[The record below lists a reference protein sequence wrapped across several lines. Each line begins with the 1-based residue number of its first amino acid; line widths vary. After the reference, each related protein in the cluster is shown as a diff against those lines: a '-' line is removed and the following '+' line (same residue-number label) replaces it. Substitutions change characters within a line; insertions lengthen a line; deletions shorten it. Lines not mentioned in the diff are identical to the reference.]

1 MPMEGPRDDSRGSA
15 GIGQRL
21 KLPTGAGVEEDE
33 GQIGEE
39 AGRGERLSLLVGCS
53 LSTGVSE
60 RCASETGSAQSLTA
74 PLRKMAGKA
83 SSDPPALLPLPDVAT
98 RLCCPP
104 GCVLTTP
111 CSPALLRCPGARM
124 NPSAA
129 AVRYT
134 GFSQGGT
141 MSRRSSLSSPSP
153 VIAPTYFE
161 SPPRRPQP
169 EARPHE
175 PAYRHVVPTIH
186 GRRLILY
193 LASALALLL
202 LLSEMRPR
210 RTASYAE
217 DEEVARFDE
226 ADWHSRRSAISSRP
240 QRTFAWRRP
249 SSKLPRAIYGTNIT
263 FTDFLNTHFPLSDP
277 QPPHIWITLA
287 DELFAETGAANLQT
301 FVDQLN
307 AERRHKY
314 KGKKRETRLVTLCLE
329 DGCVEECARRG
340 MYAYGGYEKTRPKQI
355 LKATWPKLA
364 SLIDTLQHRDV
375 FFIDADISFAQDPY
389 PHMEPLMEK
398 YDIIAQENDAFE
410 HFNSGWMWL
419 RQGKRVVEAWKE
431 VFAMDMKKTSRDQY
445 NFNEVLGTHDQRKH
459 TDDPDDPYHR
469 PLRSSFTAKNGLKV
483 HVLDSRLFRTYH
495 QRKDAW
501 VAHHDSLYLHMT
513 CADDSWLKLFVPKS
527 EGFWTDVDEYYSQP
541 PALLSIHT
549 LSGPRE
555 DLVQQWR
562 ILMGAAYYSE
572 RALSLPSY
580 SVVTDLRNGTAIRDT
595 YSTFPLSHVAGAGK
609 DSNLGV
615 EIVESDYAAHA
626 TAHLLGVSALNSTE
640 RRNDGWWEKLG
651 AKERKR
657 REDAVVALTKVAEL
671 DMRQVE
677 SFPALIQR
685 LRDDPTFSSA
695 SHIQLMNFEHPA
707 ADSWR
712 SWDFPT
718 PINRATTCGDLHE
731 PPTCTRIC
739 PPNGENWG
747 FELKAKWPSVKGLLA
762 DLPPLAPSEVE
773 V

>member
-1 MPMEGPRDDSRGSA
+1 
-15 GIGQRL
+15 
-21 KLPTGAGVEEDE
+21 
-33 GQIGEE
+33 
-39 AGRGERLSLLVGCS
+39 
-53 LSTGVSE
+53 
-60 RCASETGSAQSLTA
+60 
-74 PLRKMAGKA
+74 
-83 SSDPPALLPLPDVAT
+83 
-98 RLCCPP
+98 
-104 GCVLTTP
+104 
-111 CSPALLRCPGARM
+111 
-124 NPSAA
+124 
-129 AVRYT
+129 
-134 GFSQGGT
+134 
-141 MSRRSSLSSPSP
+141 
-153 VIAPTYFE
+153 
-161 SPPRRPQP
+161 
-169 EARPHE
+169 
-175 PAYRHVVPTIH
+175 
-186 GRRLILY
+186 
-193 LASALALLL
+193 
-202 LLSEMRPR
+202 
-210 RTASYAE
+210 
-217 DEEVARFDE
+217 
-226 ADWHSRRSAISSRP
+226 
-240 QRTFAWRRP
+240 
-249 SSKLPRAIYGTNIT
+249 
-263 FTDFLNTHFPLSDP
+263 
-277 QPPHIWITLA
+277 
-287 DELFAETGAANLQT
+287 
-301 FVDQLN
+301 
-307 AERRHKY
+307 
-314 KGKKRETRLVTLCLE
+314 
-329 DGCVEECARRG
+329 
-340 MYAYGGYEKTRPKQI
+340 
-355 LKATWPKLA
+355 
-364 SLIDTLQHRDV
+364 
-375 FFIDADISFAQDPY
+375 
-389 PHMEPLMEK
+389 MEPLMEK

-410 HFNSGWMWL
+410 HFNSGKPVLPCAPQLILMLARASGWMWL

-671 DMRQVE
+671 GEHDSLSQDSLEKFADVSLCADMRQVE